1 MFKWFI
7 WFCALAKKRHRIKYA
22 ERRNGWNGVCCAPC
36 LCSYSG
42 FSTSHPAPVPKAL
55 SQNSDIYFVNRWKKR
70 HDKKKCAH
78 IVHRTNINIFNTYSE
93 RTVRSLKHNSQMFKW
108 TLMPKNSCDDTKDV
122 LIQFINIF
130 FSLLL
135 CSWHIRCVLVEM
147 GVLCC
152 HLLKFGRLVCP
163 TDSNCVFV
171 APKLN
176 TVCVLAFYKF
186 NSFST

>member
-1 MFKWFI
+1 MIYLILCTGKEATPDKIRWTPE
-7 WFCALAKKRHRIKYA
+7 WLERCA
-22 ERRNGWNGVCCAPC
+22 APC

-93 RTVRSLKHNSQMFKW
+93 RTVRSLKHNSQMFEW

-130 FSLLL
+130 FFLLL
-135 CSWHIRCVLVEM
+135 CSWLNRS
-147 GVLCC
+147 LCS
-152 HLLKFGRLVCP
+152 RLPFRWNGC
-163 TDSNCVFV
+163 TMLGIY
-171 APKLN
+171 LN
-176 TVCVLAFYKF
+176 SVD
-186 NSFST
+186 